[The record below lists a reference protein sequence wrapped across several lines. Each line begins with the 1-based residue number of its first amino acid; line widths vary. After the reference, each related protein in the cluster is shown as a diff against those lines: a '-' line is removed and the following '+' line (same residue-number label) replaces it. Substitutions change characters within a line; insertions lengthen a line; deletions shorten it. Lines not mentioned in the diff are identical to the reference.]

1 MSLEATIAALTAAIE
16 ENTRTMRELAAPQ
29 NVTVLPVKTTKAK
42 ASPAVVPEPE
52 KPAPVVE
59 ETTAPEAPAPETPT
73 PETPS
78 PVVEETSAPVVEESA
93 ADPAP
98 EAAADDDYDSW
109 DEPKLRLAIQEFCK
123 TKLISADSA
132 SFKTKFGPALQSY
145 GVEKAAKLPADKLA
159 EFYRAALT
167 W

>member
-59 ETTAPEAPAPETPT
+59 ETTAPETPAPETPA
-73 PETPS
+73 PETPA
-78 PVVEETSAPVVEESA
+78 PETPAPVIEEPA
-93 ADPAP
+93 ADPTP
-98 EAAADDDYDSW
+98 KAAADDDYDSW

-123 TKLISADSA
+123 TKLISPDSA
-132 SFKTKFGPALQSY
+132 SFKAKFGPALQSH

>member
-16 ENTRTMRELAAPQ
+16 ENTRTMRELASPQ
-29 NVTVLPVKTTKAK
+29 NVTVLPVKPAKTKPA
-42 ASPAVVPEPE
+42 PAVVPEPE
-52 KPAPVVE
+52 KSAPVVEETPAPEAVVE
-59 ETTAPEAPAPETPT
+59 ETTAP
-73 PETPS
+73 
-78 PVVEETSAPVVEESA
+78 VIEEPA
-93 ADPAP
+93 ADPAS

-123 TKLISADSA
+123 TKLISPDSA

>member
-1 MSLEATIAALTAAIE
+1 MSLETTIAALTAAIE
-16 ENTRTMRELAAPQ
+16 ENTRTMRELAAGTPA
-29 NVTVLPVKTTKAK
+29 PVKPTKAK
-42 ASPAVVPEPE
+42 TEKSTPGPEKSAPAVIEEPITEPVKADPEPE
-52 KPAPVVE
+52 TTYPS
-59 ETTAPEAPAPETPT
+59 ETTD
-73 PETPS
+73 
-78 PVVEETSAPVVEESA
+78 
-93 ADPAP
+93 ADPGDP
-98 EAAADDDYDSW
+98 EPTTTGDDDYDSW

-132 SFKTKFGPALQSY
+132 AFKAKFGPELAKH

>member
-1 MSLEATIAALTAAIE
+1 MSLETEIARLATAIE
-16 ENTRTMRELAAPQ
+16 ENTRTMRELAGQ
-29 NVTVLPVKTTKAK
+29 TTLPVKPTKLKPPKADPESAK
-42 ASPAVVPEPE
+42 QILDEIAKGEPVTPEPE
-52 KPAPVVE
+52 PAE
-59 ETTAPEAPAPETPT
+59 PEAPAPVT
-73 PETPS
+73 PEP
-78 PVVEETSAPVVEESA
+78 ETTD
-93 ADPAP
+93 ADPGDP
-98 EAAADDDYDSW
+98 EPTTTGGDDYDSW

-132 SFKTKFGPALQSY
+132 AFKAQFGPELAKH